1 MGQVALLG
9 KPPRETR
16 VIVIGLSSAENEYCA
31 VSMGSNTGLALQ
43 STVA

>member
-16 VIVIGLSSAENEYCA
+16 VIVIGLSSAENEYYA
-31 VSMGSNTGLALQ
+31 VGSNTGLALQ